1 MAKLI
6 QNGWRKAVKAVA
18 HKTKAGRSATKAL
31 FIALC
36 AVCASASRA
45 TVLTSQSITL
55 NPGWNAVYIE
65 VSPQQTPD
73 EVFAS
78 WPVASV
84 GLYDPASF
92 LSTRQFSSDW
102 SSQGLPVKSILMWQR
117 DYPELTQFA
126 AIPPGVVAVTY
137 NTNEQTSVVLTGVP
151 AAPRITWHKTDT
163 NSVQNV
169 FGF

>member
-1 MAKLI
+1 MVMSYGSIKTCLCNPHSLI
-6 QNGWRKAVKAVA
+6 
-18 HKTKAGRSATKAL
+18 SA
-31 FIALC
+31 IALGI
-36 AVCASASRA
+36 VVGCASASQA

-65 VSPQQTPD
+65 VSPQCTPN

-102 SSQGLPVKSILMWQR
+102 SS
-117 DYPELTQFA
+117 
-126 AIPPGVVAVTY
+126 
-137 NTNEQTSVVLTGVP
+137 
-151 AAPRITWHKTDT
+151 
-163 NSVQNV
+163 
-169 FGF
+169 